1 MKFIHTA
8 DLHIGRVF
16 YNVRLTDEQKF
27 ILKQVIRYAE
37 KLRPDFLVIAGDIY
51 DRAVP
56 PAEAVELLSWFLS
69 ELVLRLKIKVIIIA
83 GNHDSPDRLSF
94 GAPILAE
101 SGLHVFGGIDQTMNR
116 ITMRDEYGEFD
127 IYPIPYLEPLAARE
141 LFRDE
146 NITDHN
152 SAMAAIINKINGSCE
167 KNRRRIIAAHAF
179 INGGSAS
186 ESERPLSIGGS
197 ESVDAELFNE
207 FDYTA
212 LGHLHGPQKVTNPN
226 IQYSGS
232 IMKYSF
238 SECKHKKSINY
249 VEIKNKGEVNIEKLS
264 LTPNRDLQVIQGEF
278 NELIKN
284 PIHNAA
290 GKFDD
295 YLNVRLLDRGPIFD
309 AITELRK
316 VYPNV
321 LSVER
326 PESEILNASNN
337 FSASE
342 YRKLNESELFKTFY
356 EHCSGCEFDD
366 GLRGEFNRI
375 INALNDK
382 IREAK

>member
-8 DLHIGRVF
+8 DLHIGRIF
-16 YNVRLTDEQKF
+16 YNVRLTNEQKF
-27 ILKQVIRYAE
+27 ILKQVINYAE
-37 KLRPDFLVIAGDIY
+37 KLRPDFFIIAGDIY
-51 DRAVP
+51 DRSVP

-69 ELVLRLKIKVIIIA
+69 ELILRLKIKVIIIA

-101 SGLHVFGGIDQTMNR
+101 SGLYVFGGIDETMNR
-116 ITMRDEYGEFD
+116 ITMNDEYGSFD

-141 LFRDE
+141 LFKDE
-146 NITDHN
+146 SITDHN
-152 SAMAAIINKINGSCE
+152 SAMTAIINKINGNHT
-167 KNRRRIIAAHAF
+167 KNTRRIIAAHAF
-179 INGGSAS
+179 IAGGSAS

-197 ESVDAELFNE
+197 ESVDSELFND

-238 SECKHKKSINY
+238 SECRHKKSINF
-249 VEIKNKGEVNIEKLS
+249 VEIKNKGEVNIEKLP
-264 LTPNRDLQVIQGEF
+264 LLPERDMQVIQGEF

-284 PIHNAA
+284 PVPNTN

-295 YLNVRLLDRGPIFD
+295 YLNVLLTDKGPIFD

-326 PESEILNASNN
+326 PETEILNSQNN

-342 YRKLNESELFKTFY
+342 CRKLTESELFKTFY
-356 EHCSGCEFDD
+356 EHCTGEEFNDE
-366 GLRGEFNRI
+366 LHGEFNRI
-375 INALNDK
+375 IGALNSR
-382 IREAK
+382 IREAE